1 MVRWPNMG
9 GKISK
14 AKRPKRRW
22 IGITIPSSIRLR
34 SELVK
39 VFESSNLSNFRIKL
53 YDCHLSDSVEAQN
66 SRIHCQLSDDVG
78 IAIVSVLLS
87 EYKDVREILQSKNEL
102 GLSSFSSSGK
112 IRLVRER
119 MALSKPRRR

>member
-1 MVRWPNMG
+1 MG

-53 YDCHLSDSVEAQN
+53 YDCHLSDSVEAKN
-66 SRIHCQLSDDVG
+66 SRTHCQLSDDVG